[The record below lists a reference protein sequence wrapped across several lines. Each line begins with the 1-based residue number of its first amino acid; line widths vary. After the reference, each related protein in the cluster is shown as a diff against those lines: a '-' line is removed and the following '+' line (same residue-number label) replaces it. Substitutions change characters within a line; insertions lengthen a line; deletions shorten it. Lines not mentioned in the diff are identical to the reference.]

1 MIKKNIVFR
10 CDGDDFVGFGHV
22 SRCLNV
28 ANNFPGIVV
37 FDAIFFGNFDDYA
50 ARKIKNAGH
59 EIINLK
65 NSSNNYDHES
75 ETLSEYI
82 KLKKIDVLFLDTRN
96 QYSEDEVGVLR
107 SSPVLIVTLD
117 DPFERRKQVDLA
129 FYPPVESVVSMEWE
143 NFCGTKFIGWDY
155 YPLSEKIIPQ
165 RRIRNFRNRQDNIKI
180 IVSMGSI
187 DPLDYTSLILSS
199 LLKTEGSFEIEVIIG
214 PNNTFKPKIQALA
227 NNTEIPITLV
237 ENCHNMIDR
246 MSSADIGFIA
256 FGVSAYEAA
265 SLGLPTMLFSIS
277 EDHFSSAKSFIDAG
291 MSVHAWPSY
300 PKEDASLNVRVQE
313 FLLDQIE
320 LETKSRNAFVKVDG
334 LGASRICSEI
344 LKSIEEQDRS
354 I

>member
-1 MIKKNIVFR
+1 MIKKKIVFR

-117 DPFERRKQVDLA
+117 DPFERRKQVDLS

-214 PNNTFKPKIQALA
+214 PNNTFKQNSSSL
-227 NNTEIPITLV
+227 NNTEMPITLV
-237 ENCHNMIDR
+237 ENCHNMIDH
-246 MSSADIGFIA
+246 MSSAILA
-256 FGVSAYEAA
+256 LLHLECLHTRLRPWTTYYA
-265 SLGLPTMLFSIS
+265 FSIS
-277 EDHFSSAKSFIDAG
+277 EDHFLLQSRLSCGYVSTCLAIIS
-291 MSVHAWPSY
+291 
-300 PKEDASLNVRVQE
+300 EDASLNVRVQ
-313 FLLDQIE
+313 I
-320 LETKSRNAFVKVDG
+320 SARPN
-334 LGASRICSEI
+334 
-344 LKSIEEQDRS
+344 
-354 I
+354 